1 MAAKTPRNAV
11 RRAARPANIKK
22 VDAPINQLKGEPDLA
37 YRCFLLWTMQEPGR
51 RSARAASRA
60 IQRSDGLMRQWKKR
74 WSWQARI
81 DKVSLPDMTAAAI
94 YRARYYKIYKLREIV
109 EIEGRLAAPF
119 LPNTPIPSSI
129 AEEVNKAVMP
139 DKTTHEA
146 DSRKKKLKQQHLQLV
161 DGALGLLA
169 RKIAAGEIRC
179 TMRDLPALLKVRD
192 EMTGPNVAS
201 GNGALLVESVR
212 VRQAKSQGTDLLEA
226 MYEDS
231 QEVMSILGALVT
243 ANKMKDKHMMLNEKE
258 GIVIEL

>member
-1 MAAKTPRNAV
+1 MAAKDKRNSV
-11 RRAARPANIKK
+11 RRAGRPANIKK

-74 WSWQARI
+74 WSWQARV

-94 YRARYYKIYKLREIV
+94 YRAKYYKIYKLREIV
-109 EIEGRLAAPF
+109 EVEGRLATPF
-119 LPNTPIPSSI
+119 LPDTPVPMSV
-129 AEEVNKAVMP
+129 AEEVSKAVMP
-139 DKTTHEA
+139 DKTTA
-146 DSRKKKLKQQHLQLV
+146 DEERRKKKIKQQHLQLV

-169 RKIAAGEIRC
+169 RRIAAGEIRC

-192 EMTGPNVAS
+192 EMTDSTAVA
-201 GNGALLVESVR
+201 NNNTILVESVR
-212 VRQAKSQGTDLLEA
+212 VRQAKLQGTDLLEA

-231 QEVMSILGALVT
+231 QEIMAILGALVT
-243 ANKMKDKHMMLNEKE
+243 ANQLKDKHSILNEGE
-258 GIVIEL
+258 TIAAE